1 MASVGHFLW
10 TKYEIQSV
18 EQKIVSLREPRDEKL
33 ALERDIAKLTK
44 QIAENTVSLTEQ
56 VIQRRE
62 LQLLTERS
70 DRYADLLKQLA
81 ITCDQDIVVDDIKPS
96 VKGIRLSG
104 RALKSESPNMLAI
117 ALGPKALQ
125 MGWSVSPPILDRRKQ
140 AGQRRPLEI
149 PLRTGRHHTRG
160 SPDRNFSEHLS

>member
-1 MASVGHFLW
+1 
-10 TKYEIQSV
+10 V
-18 EQKIVSLREPRDEKL
+18 EQEIVSLREPRDEKL

-125 MGWSVSPPILDRRKQ
+125 MGWSVSPPSLTGENKLVNGGPWKFHLELADITPEAHLTETFQSTLANQ
-140 AGQRRPLEI
+140 AFGKE
-149 PLRTGRHHTRG
+149 GK
-160 SPDRNFSEHLS
+160 SN